1 MSCGF
6 PSRTRSSRAWRRRP
20 PSTPPAPKAWPPPAT
35 CAPPSATWCR
45 VHRLPRLSDATPVP
59 WTCWRRWVRE
69 NVPRCNKSAP
79 LNAARVVRAF
89 RPELSG
95 VDEGRL
101 QPATLFRRARFRA
114 APYSSAPIL
123 SAKAADRMGHLALES
138 LDRYIRVGML
148 GAKTEIPVEC
158 LQECSHV

>member
-20 PSTPPAPKAWPPPAT
+20 PSTPPAPKAWPSPAT
-35 CAPPSATWCR
+35 CSPPSATWCR

-59 WTCWRRWVRE
+59 WTCWRRWARE
-69 NVPRCNKSAP
+69 TAQRFNKSAP

-95 VDEGRL
+95 VDESRL
-101 QPATLFRRARFRA
+101 QPAAPFRGREPDQF
-114 APYSSAPIL
+114 YSVAPIL

-158 LQECSHV
+158 LQECTHV

>member
-1 MSCGF
+1 M
-6 PSRTRSSRAWRRRP
+6 
-20 PSTPPAPKAWPPPAT
+20 
-35 CAPPSATWCR
+35 
-45 VHRLPRLSDATPVP
+45 
-59 WTCWRRWVRE
+59 
-69 NVPRCNKSAP
+69 
-79 LNAARVVRAF
+79 RAF

-101 QPATLFRRARFRA
+101 HPA
-114 APYSSAPIL
+114 APFRGREPDQLYSVAPIL

-158 LQECSHV
+158 LQECTHV